1 MNKFRPY
8 IGKVSVILTAGL
20 LGACTLFPQSFEKDD
35 EKRSI
40 GEAINQQLS
49 SALDLNNSELEIE
62 VKEDDFDTDF
72 RLKAIKSIKEDN
84 EQSFWLNQT
93 NISNQSS
100 DTTINIG
107 LLHRKLSEDKSRMFG
122 VNIFYDHEFPR
133 NHQRASLGVE
143 NWLGNVGL
151 SANVYRA
158 LSSDKTKSGTTERA
172 MDGVDYEINLP
183 MIYMP
188 SSRFTIGGYRWDGN
202 AYDVKSGVVAQ
213 LNTDVSHRTSIS
225 LGYENNDRLSNGR
238 AIGKLNVKLGPVKK
252 ETAELP
258 IFSSKPFNSAQ
269 KIDHS
274 DKVYDFVKR
283 QNRIVKTV
291 SGSVTVARG
300 T

>member
-1 MNKFRPY
+1 MSKFGSY
-8 IGKVSVILTAGL
+8 VGKFPVIFTAGL
-20 LGACTLFPQSFEKDD
+20 LGACTLFPQSLD
-35 EKRSI
+35 EGVDKRSI

-62 VKEDDFDTDF
+62 FKEDDFDTDF
-72 RLKAIKSIKEDN
+72 RLKAVKSIKEDK

-100 DTTINIG
+100 DTTVNIG

-133 NHQRASLGVE
+133 NHQRVSLGVE

-151 SANVYRA
+151 SANVYKA
-158 LSSDKTKSGTTERA
+158 LSADKTKSGTTERA
-172 MDGVDYEINLP
+172 MDGVDYQINLP

-202 AYDVKSGVVAQ
+202 AYDVKAGVVAQ
-213 LNTDVSHRTSIS
+213 LSTDVSHRTTIS

-238 AIGKLNVKLGPVKK
+238 AIGKLNVKLGPVKNEK
-252 ETAELP
+252 SEMP
-258 IFSSKPFNSAQ
+258 IFSLKPFNSAQ

-274 DKVYDFVKR
+274 DKIYDFVKR